1 MQQMQVTAKKL
12 LLLVL
17 RDESSR
23 ALFEFLHILP
33 TSYMCVCEEICVVS
47 AVHGIAAAQDS
58 AHVNKQKGV
67 QSGVSLRGGH
77 CKCLP
82 PFRFIK
88 FPLQREGIPW
98 LGERA
103 T

>member
-1 MQQMQVTAKKL
+1 MPVC
-12 LLLVL
+12 
-17 RDESSR
+17 
-23 ALFEFLHILP
+23 
-33 TSYMCVCEEICVVS
+33 MCVCEEICVVS